1 MFNPVLARELGVVA
15 SAADDW
21 DIGSV
26 VWTFSIA
33 FVFLGVSTT
42 LLGKRLEEF
51 GPRVVGV
58 AAACLWGGGFL
69 VAAVG
74 IYVHQIWIVYLG
86 YGALGGMGLGL
97 AYVSPVA
104 TMIRWFPDRA
114 GMASGMAIMG
124 FGGGAIVAVP
134 LKEFLLR
141 TFREAPTYLGAADS
155 VSLITEGGRR
165 FVQTSAGKLEAVA
178 GADGVYAVGTG
189 STGAAATFFALGVI
203 YFSVMFAASM
213 FYRTPPDGWSPNP
226 DEEKEAPSPA
236 QAAPADGRRIRPV
249 GWSPDMADARALQPP
264 SGGGEDVHLSRAHR
278 TPQFYLLWIIL
289 CFNVTAGIG
298 LIGVAKTMVTDIF
311 GATLPHIATPA
322 FAAGYVLMIS
332 VFNLGGRFFWASLSD
347 TRVGRR
353 GVFYLLTGAGA
364 ALYACVPIATASVGA
379 NPSVVWLIMFCVAT
393 MIIFTMYGGG
403 FSTMPAYVADTFGR
417 TSLSGIYG
425 RALTAWSVAGAIG
438 PFALTRM
445 RELSEQ
451 NSIAYL
457 AARASPRAFED
468 KFGAPVER
476 LSELVAAKTVTIERL
491 MEIAPPGS
499 VDPTPSLY
507 NTTMLAMAA
516 LLVIGFFANAA
527 LKPVAARHRMKNTH
541 PDDAASS
548 PSDRDD

>member
-21 DIGSV
+21 DVGSV

-33 FVFLGVSTT
+33 FVFLGVSAA
-42 LLGKRLEEF
+42 LLARRIEEV
-51 GPRVVGV
+51 GPRVVGI
-58 AAACLWGGGFL
+58 AAACLWGGGF
-69 VAAVG
+69 VVSAVG

-141 TFREAPTYLGAADS
+141 IFRETPDYLGAADS

-165 FVQTSAGKLEAVA
+165 FAQTSAGLVEAVA
-178 GADGVYAVGTG
+178 AADGGIYAVGAG
-189 STGAAATFFALGVI
+189 STGAAATFFTLGVL
-203 YFSVMFAASM
+203 YFSVMLIASR
-213 FYRTPPDGWSPNP
+213 FYRIPPDGWTPNG
-226 DEEKEAPSPA
+226 EETPAPPE
-236 QAAPADGRRIRPV
+236 PV
-249 GWSPDMADARALQPP
+249 QDARPRRQNVGFSP
-264 SGGGEDVHLSRAHR
+264 SAAAEEEAARTPAGDVHLSRAHR
-278 TPQFYLLWIIL
+278 TPQFYLLWIVL

-298 LIGVAKTMVTDIF
+298 LIGVANTMVSDIF

-332 VFNLGGRFFWASLSD
+332 VFNLAGRFFWASLSD
-347 TRVGRR
+347 TRVGRQ

-364 ALYACVPIATASVGA
+364 ALCAVVPITAASVGA
-379 NPSVVWLIMFCVAT
+379 NPSVVWLALFCAAT
-393 MIIFTMYGGG
+393 MTIFTMYGGG
-403 FSTMPAYVADTFGR
+403 FSTMPAYVADMFGQ

-425 RALTAWSVAGAIG
+425 RILTAWSLAGVLG
-438 PFALTRM
+438 PFAFTQM
-445 RELSEQ
+445 REISIR

-457 AARASPRAFED
+457 AARTSPIAFEE

-476 LSELVAAKTVTIERL
+476 LSELVDAKTVTIERL
-491 MEIAPPGS
+491 MEIAPAGLA
-499 VDPTPSLY
+499 DPTPSLY
-507 NTTMLAMAA
+507 NATMLAMAA
-516 LLVIGFFANAA
+516 LLIIAFFANAA
-527 LKPVAARHRMKNTH
+527 VRPIAQKHRMKRERDAEPA
-541 PDDAASS
+541 PDGESG
-548 PSDRDD
+548 

>member
-1 MFNPVLARELGVVA
+1 MARELGVVA

-21 DIGSV
+21 DIGAV

-51 GPRVVGV
+51 GPRVVGI

-69 VAAVG
+69 VSAVG

-141 TFREAPTYLGAADS
+141 TFYEAPTYLGSADS
-155 VSLITEGGRR
+155 VSLVTEGGRR
-165 FVQTSAGKLEAVA
+165 FVQTSAGLVEAVA
-178 GADGVYAVGTG
+178 GADGIYAVGAG

-213 FYRTPPDGWSPNP
+213 FYRTPPDGWSPSG
-226 DEEKEAPSPA
+226 EEEAEAPPIPHTERA
-236 QAAPADGRRIRPV
+236 GRRSV
-249 GWSPDMADARALQPP
+249 GWSPDVADARMTTPAT

-278 TPQFYLLWIIL
+278 TPQFYLLWLIL

-364 ALYACVPIATASVGA
+364 ALYAAVPIATTSVGA
-379 NPSVVWLIMFCVAT
+379 NPSVVWLIMFCAAT

-403 FSTMPAYVADTFGR
+403 FSTMPAYVADVFGR

-425 RALTAWSVAGAIG
+425 RALTAWSVAGALG
-438 PFALTRM
+438 PFFLTQM
-445 RELSEQ
+445 RELSER

-457 AARASPRAFED
+457 AARASPHAFEE

-476 LSELVAAKTVTIERL
+476 LSELVAAKTVTIESL
-491 MEIAPPGS
+491 VEIAPPGS

-507 NTTMLAMAA
+507 NTTMLTMAA
-516 LLVIGFFANAA
+516 LLVIAFFANAA
-527 LKPVAARHRMKNTH
+527 VGRVAARHRMKNTH
-541 PDDAASS
+541 PEEVRRVADAPDA
-548 PSDRDD
+548 RDD

>member
-21 DIGSV
+21 DVGSV

-33 FVFLGVSTT
+33 FVFLGVSAA
-42 LLGKRLEEF
+42 LLARRIEEV
-51 GPRVVGV
+51 GPRVVGI
-58 AAACLWGGGFL
+58 AAACLWGGGF
-69 VAAVG
+69 VVSAVG

-141 TFREAPTYLGAADS
+141 IFRETPDYLGSADS

-165 FVQTSAGKLEAVA
+165 FAQTSAGLVEAVA
-178 GADGVYAVGTG
+178 AADGGIYAVGAG
-189 STGAAATFFALGVI
+189 STGAAATFFTLGVL
-203 YFSVMFAASM
+203 YFSVMLIASR
-213 FYRTPPDGWSPNP
+213 FYRIPPDGWTPNG
-226 DEEKEAPSPA
+226 EEAP
-236 QAAPADGRRIRPV
+236 APPEPV
-249 GWSPDMADARALQPP
+249 QDARPRRQNVGFSP
-264 SGGGEDVHLSRAHR
+264 SAAAEEEAARTPAGDVHLSRAHR
-278 TPQFYLLWIIL
+278 TPQFYLLWIVL

-298 LIGVAKTMVTDIF
+298 LIGVANTMVSDIF

-332 VFNLGGRFFWASLSD
+332 VFNLAGRFFWASLSD
-347 TRVGRR
+347 TRVGRQ

-364 ALYACVPIATASVGA
+364 ALCAVVPITAASVGA
-379 NPSVVWLIMFCVAT
+379 NPSVIWLALFCAAT
-393 MIIFTMYGGG
+393 MTIFTMYGGG
-403 FSTMPAYVADTFGR
+403 FSTMPAYVADMFGQS
-417 TSLSGIYG
+417 SLSGIYG
-425 RALTAWSVAGAIG
+425 RILTAWSLAGVLG
-438 PFALTRM
+438 PFAFTQM
-445 RELSEQ
+445 REISIR

-457 AARASPRAFED
+457 AARTSPIAFEE

-476 LSELVAAKTVTIERL
+476 LSELVDAKTVTIERL
-491 MEIAPPGS
+491 MEIAPAGLA
-499 VDPTPSLY
+499 DPTPSLY
-507 NTTMLAMAA
+507 NATMLAMAA
-516 LLVIGFFANAA
+516 LLIIAFFANAA
-527 LKPVAARHRMKNTH
+527 VRPIAQKHRMKRERAAEPA
-541 PDDAASS
+541 PDGESG
-548 PSDRDD
+548 

>member
-141 TFREAPTYLGAADS
+141 TFQEAPTYLGSADS
-155 VSLITEGGRR
+155 LSLITEGGRR
-165 FVQTSAGKLEAVA
+165 FAQTSAGLVEAVA

-189 STGAAATFFALGVI
+189 STGAAATFFALGAI

-226 DEEKEAPSPA
+226 EEETEAPRPA
-236 QAAPADGRRIRPV
+236 QADPAAGRQRQPV
-249 GWSPDMADARALQPP
+249 GWSPDMAEARTSRAP
-264 SGGGEDVHLSRAHR
+264 SGGGEDVHLSAAHR

-347 TRVGRR
+347 TRVGRS
-353 GVFYLLTGAGA
+353 GVFYLLTGLGA
-364 ALYACVPIATASVGA
+364 ALYACVPIATESVGA
-379 NPSVVWLIMFCVAT
+379 SPSVVWLIMFCVAT

-425 RALTAWSVAGAIG
+425 RALTAWSVAGALG
-438 PFALTRM
+438 PFVLTRM
-445 RELSEQ
+445 RELSER

-457 AARASPRAFED
+457 AAQASPRAFEE

-476 LSELVAAKTVTIERL
+476 LSELAAAKTVTIERL

-516 LLVIGFFANAA
+516 LLVIAFFANAA
-527 LKPVAARHRMKNTH
+527 IRPVAARHRMKNTH
-541 PDDAASS
+541 PAASS
-548 PSDRDD
+548 PPAADD